1 MIWYIALIID
11 LSVSLLVVLA
21 VWLISKRVR
30 KILGTQPPTQSKMKT
45 DLFASGEGSIM
56 AKPRKIFID
65 TFVFIAFFVLFDVAV
80 FILATVFFI
89 SGEIA
94 VAAPLISAALIYTG
108 IILITVLVAVK
119 KKYARDA
126 VDPIDPIFEGIKQ

>member
-1 MIWYIALIID
+1 MDWWIALIID

-30 KILGTQPPTQSKMKT
+30 KILGTQPPEQSNMKK
-45 DLFASGEGSIM
+45 DLFSSGEGSIR

-80 FILATVFFI
+80 FILATAFFVEGQVVI
-89 SGEIA
+89 
-94 VAAPLISAALIYTG
+94 AALIYAA
-108 IILITVLVAVK
+108 IVLVTVLAAIK

-126 VDPIDPIFEGIKQ
+126 MDPIIEGGIEQ

>member
-1 MIWYIALIID
+1 MDWYYALIID

-30 KILGTQPPTQSKMKT
+30 FILGTQPPTQSKMKR

-80 FILATVFFI
+80 FILATAFFV
-89 SGEIA
+89 SGNT
-94 VAAPLISAALIYTG
+94 VVAALIYTS
-108 IILITVLVAVK
+108 IVLLTLLVAVK

-126 VDPIDPIFEGIKQ
+126 IDPISEGGIDQ

>member
-1 MIWYIALIID
+1 MEGWEILIALIVD

-30 KILGTQPPTQSKMKT
+30 FVLGTQPPTQSKMKL

-80 FILATVFFI
+80 FILATAFFI
-89 SGEIA
+89 EGDT
-94 VAAPLISAALIYTG
+94 VVAALIYTG
-108 IILITVLVAVK
+108 IVLVTVLAAVK

-126 VDPIDPIFEGIKQ
+126 IDPISEGGIEQ

>member
-1 MIWYIALIID
+1 MEWWIALIID

-30 KILGTQPPTQSKMKT
+30 FILGTQPPTQSKMKK

-56 AKPRKIFID
+56 AKPRKIYID
-65 TFVFIAFFVLFDVAV
+65 TFVFVAFFVLFDVAV
-80 FILATVFFI
+80 FILATAFF
-89 SGEIA
+89 STGDLA
-94 VAAPLISAALIYTG
+94 VAVPTITAALIYTG
-108 IILITVLVAVK
+108 IVLGTVLFGVK

-126 VDPIDPIFEGIKQ
+126 IDPISEGGIQQ

>member
-1 MIWYIALIID
+1 MEDWWIALIID

-30 KILGTQPPTQSKMKT
+30 KILGTQPPEQSKMKK
-45 DLFASGEGSIM
+45 DLFSSGEGSIR
-56 AKPRKIFID
+56 AQPRKIFID

-80 FILATVFFI
+80 FILATAFFVEGQVVI
-89 SGEIA
+89 
-94 VAAPLISAALIYTG
+94 AALIYAA
-108 IILITVLVAVK
+108 IVLVTVLAAVK

-126 VDPIDPIFEGIKQ
+126 MDPIIEGGIEQ

>member
-1 MIWYIALIID
+1 MEGWDIVIALIID

-21 VWLISKRVR
+21 IWLISKRVG
-30 KILGTQPPTQSKMKT
+30 KILGTQPPTQSKMKL
-45 DLFASGEGSIM
+45 DLFASGEGSMM

-89 SGEIA
+89 SGEIH
-94 VAAPLISAALIYTG
+94 LIGAALIYAG
-108 IILITVLVAVK
+108 IVLITVLVAVK

-126 VDPIDPIFEGIKQ
+126 IDPIFEGGTK

>member
-1 MIWYIALIID
+1 MEWYYALLID
-11 LSVSLLVVLA
+11 LVVSLLVVLA

-30 KILGTQPPTQSKMKT
+30 FILGTQPPTQSKMKL
-45 DLFASGEGSIM
+45 DLFASGEGSIE

-80 FILATVFFI
+80 FILATAFFI
-89 SGEIA
+89 SGDIA
-94 VAAPLISAALIYTG
+94 VAGPLIGAALIYTG
-108 IILITVLVAVK
+108 IVLVTVLTAVK

-126 VDPIDPIFEGIKQ
+126 IDPISEGGIKQ

>member
-11 LSVSLLVVLA
+11 LVVSLLVVLA

-30 KILGTQPPTQSKMKT
+30 FILGTQPPTQSKMKL
-45 DLFASGEGSIM
+45 DLFASGEGSIE

-80 FILATVFFI
+80 FILATAFFI
-89 SGEIA
+89 SGDIV
-94 VAAPLISAALIYTG
+94 VAGPLIGAALIYTV
-108 IILITVLVAVK
+108 IILVTVLVAVK

-126 VDPIDPIFEGIKQ
+126 IDPISEGGIKQ

>member
-1 MIWYIALIID
+1 MEWYYALIID

-30 KILGTQPPTQSKMKT
+30 FILGTQPPTQSKMKR

-80 FILATVFFI
+80 FILATAFFV
-89 SGEIA
+89 SGNT
-94 VAAPLISAALIYTG
+94 VVAALIYTS
-108 IILITVLVAVK
+108 IVLLTLLVAVK

-126 VDPIDPIFEGIKQ
+126 IDPISEGGIDQ